1 MRKDQQKTTFA
12 RELRREQTD
21 AERILWAKLR
31 NSQLEGVKFR
41 RQQSIGPYVVDFV
54 SLGRKLILEID
65 GAQHNKEEVRKRDN
79 KRTARLRRDGYRI
92 LRFWDN
98 EVLLNIDGV
107 LENIRQALE

>member
-1 MRKDQQKTTFA
+1 VKKAQKKTAFA
-12 RELRREQTD
+12 RKLRREQTD
-21 AERILWAKLR
+21 AEKVLWAKLR
-31 NSQLEGVKFR
+31 NSQLEGVKLR

-65 GAQHNKEEVRKRDN
+65 GAHHSKGETRRRDN

-107 LENIRQALE
+107 LENVRQALG